1 MTMGVAG
8 WRGGTTNLCPGRQ
21 RPSRR
26 HCPVWSV
33 FLPAEVSGQINSF
46 LKRAHKYCFSNKIH
60 SLAEITKEAV
70 ETLFFKMKCNQHCLN
85 HTQSPLS

>member
-1 MTMGVAG
+1 VLPVGGAAPRTFVPGGKDPRAATALCGVF
-8 WRGGTTNLCPGRQ
+8 
-21 RPSRR
+21 
-26 HCPVWSV
+26 

-46 LKRAHKYCFSNKIH
+46 LKRAHKYGFSNKIH